1 MLHPTMAQALKAWM
15 PPTMPLPTMA
25 ELEAQRL
32 QVRRAEFQEE
42 CRSGFDC
49 VEIDNEANND

>member
-32 QVRRAEFQEE
+32 QDRRAEFKEE

-49 VEIDNEANND
+49 VDADDEGLE